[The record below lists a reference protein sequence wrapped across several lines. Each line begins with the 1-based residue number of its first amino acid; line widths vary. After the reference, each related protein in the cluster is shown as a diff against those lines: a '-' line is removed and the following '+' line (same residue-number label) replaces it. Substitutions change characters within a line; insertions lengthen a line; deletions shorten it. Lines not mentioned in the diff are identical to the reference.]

1 MSQSTAGT
9 LDITFKAGEALT
21 AKQYH
26 FVKLNGTGGIIPCS
40 KPNFVSDLS
49 VGILQNHPADGKAAR
64 VRLLGTSKLVM
75 GTDCAEM
82 ALLISDANGHGE
94 EASVDQDKVGA
105 IALEASGGA
114 DEIIEV
120 LIAKMHIITPL

>member
-1 MSQSTAGT
+1 MSQAIGI
-9 LDITFKAGEALT
+9 LDLTFKAGTDLT
-21 AKQYH
+21 GKKHH

-49 VGILQNHPADGKAAR
+49 VGILQNEPNTGEAAR
-64 VRLLGTSKLVM
+64 VRTLGVSRLVM

-82 ALLISDANGHGE
+82 ALLISDTDGRGE

-105 IALEASGGA
+105 VALEASGGA